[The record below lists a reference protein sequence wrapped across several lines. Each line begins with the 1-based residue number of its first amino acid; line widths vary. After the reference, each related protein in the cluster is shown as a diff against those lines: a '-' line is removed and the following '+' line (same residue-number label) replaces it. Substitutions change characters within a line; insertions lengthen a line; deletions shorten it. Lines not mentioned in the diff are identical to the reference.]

1 MSSLP
6 TIVLIIAILL
16 LVVGGIVKSLK
27 FLIWVGLVLF
37 IIAALS
43 YLGIR

>member
-1 MSSLP
+1 
-6 TIVLIIAILL
+6 LL

>member
-27 FLIWVGLVLF
+27 FLIYVGLVLF
-37 IIAALS
+37 IIAALT